1 MENRTCTVHP
11 TAYTKVMLHLVK
23 NPHTP
28 VSGYLLGRIEGST
41 AHIVDV
47 VPLFHSHVLAPLLE
61 VATAMVD
68 SQVVEGQAICGY
80 YFANERLDDRGLPIV
95 AERIASTVEAK
106 QPGAVLLQVLNDKLA
121 DPSEHAL
128 QVCND

>member
-47 VPLFHSHVLAPLLE
+47 RE
-61 VATAMVD
+61 
-68 SQVVEGQAICGY
+68 
-80 YFANERLDDRGLPIV
+80 LP
-95 AERIASTVEAK
+95 SM
-106 QPGAVLLQVLNDKLA
+106 L
-121 DPSEHAL
+121 H
-128 QVCND
+128 